1 MNLLNPNELNA
12 PLSDDE
18 LEFLDQFLLNRLDE
32 DLDTEGK
39 DEGIFDI
46 ATLDGFFTAL
56 VSGPITVSISHWLPA
71 MWGDF
76 PYTWAS
82 EKEFEKIF
90 GLFVRHMNSIVGM
103 LMYQPEDFEP
113 LFYTREVEGKTY
125 DIVDEWCEGY
135 RRGLT
140 LAEADWFAGG
150 DEVISLLTP
159 ILAFTESTGW
169 TGHEFT
175 DDEVE
180 LLQNDIAPS
189 ARKLHAFWLAWRGQG
204 GIAPARPQRSEP
216 KIGRNAPCPCGSGKK
231 FKHCCLH

>member
-1 MNLLNPNELNA
+1 MSPQKTKTLNA
-12 PLSDDE
+12 PLNDNE
-18 LEFLDQFLLNRLDE
+18 LEFLDQFLLNRLD
-32 DLDTEGK
+32 DDIDAQGK

-46 ATLDGFFTAL
+46 ATLDGYFTAI
-56 VSGPITVSISHWLPA
+56 VSGPLLIPMSRWLPA

-82 EKEFEKIF
+82 EKEFEKII
-90 GLFVRHMNSIVGM
+90 GLFIRHMNSIVDT
-103 LMYQPEDFEP
+103 LMYQPAYFEP
-113 LFYTREVEGKTY
+113 IFYTREVEGKTY
-125 DIVDEWCEGY
+125 TIVDEWCEGY
-135 RRGLT
+135 RLGML

-150 DEVISLLTP
+150 DEVLSLLTP

-169 TGHEFT
+169 TGHELE

-180 LLQNDIAPS
+180 LLQDEITPS
-189 ARKLHAFWLAWRGQG
+189 ALELHTYWLVRRRSDS
-204 GIAPARPQRSEP
+204 IAQSAPQRSEP